1 MGGWGWGGEVGLG
14 GGRGG
19 SCFQNDLPEEVWRG
33 EGMWLFLIRVFIEV
47 VFKVWGMPPTGGA
60 TAL

>member
-1 MGGWGWGGEVGLG
+1 MGRGGRG
-14 GGRGG
+14 GGGGG